1 MMLRIALFLIG
12 TSLAFGQ
19 ASENTKTAKI
29 IEIFRLTKTDQMQ
42 KQMLNQMVEMNAAI
56 DPKMRATS
64 QKTMDLI
71 GQKMSWDAMKADY
84 IKLYDDTYTED
95 EISGILMFYQS
106 APGQAFINKTPVLM
120 SNMMAMVQKRM
131 TELKPEMDRLIR
143 ESAGK

>member
-1 MMLRIALFLIG
+1 MLLRFALFLIAA
-12 TSLAFGQ
+12 SVAFGQ
-19 ASENTKTAKI
+19 AAENTKTAKI

-42 KQMLNQMVEMNAAI
+42 KQMLAQMVEMNASI

-71 GQKMSWDAMKADY
+71 GQKMSWEAMKADY

-106 APGQAFINKTPVLM
+106 APGQAFIAKTPILM

-131 TELKPEMDRLIR
+131 AEMKPEMDRLIK
-143 ESAGK
+143 ESTGK